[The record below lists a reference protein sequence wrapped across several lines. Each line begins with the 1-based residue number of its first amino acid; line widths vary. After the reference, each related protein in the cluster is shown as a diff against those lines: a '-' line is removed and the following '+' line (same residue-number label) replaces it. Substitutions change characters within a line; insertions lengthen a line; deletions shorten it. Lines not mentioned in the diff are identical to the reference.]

1 MIDHNNAHQTHRY
14 SGPPT
19 RLYSYMT
26 HFSVECPKCGKEAL
40 VMNQKNEAGRFRTLV
55 CSNCSHIEQEVPGK
69 TYVNVSVGDPIF
81 NLPLWLQGEFKGDV
95 LWACNREH
103 LGEIRNYVAS
113 KLRERQT
120 LTHTT
125 MVEKL
130 PQFIKAAKNRE
141 GILKFID
148 KLLRK

>member
-1 MIDHNNAHQTHRY
+1 MPTQTHRY

-26 HFSVECPKCGKEAL
+26 HFCVECPKCSKEAL
-40 VMNQKNEAGRFRTLV
+40 VINQKNETGIFRKLV
-55 CSNCSHIEQEVPGK
+55 CNNCSHTEQEVSGK
-69 TYVNVSVGDPIF
+69 TYQNASVGDPIF

-103 LGEIRNYVAS
+103 LREIRNYVAS

-141 GILKFID
+141 GILKLID
-148 KLLRK
+148 KMLRK